1 MDVKGKGGK
10 GVPKKFDVMKH
21 DLVPRHE
28 VLPEGEMKKVL
39 ERYNIFP
46 EQLPKILQSD
56 PVCKAIAAKP
66 GQVVKIKRKS
76 PTAGE
81 AIAFRLVVEG

>member
-1 MDVKGKGGK
+1 
-10 GVPKKFDVMKH
+10 MKH
-21 DLVPRHE
+21 ELVPRHD
-28 VLPEGEMKKVL
+28 VLSESETKKVL

-46 EQLPKILQSD
+46 EQLPKIMQSD

-66 GQVVKIKRKS
+66 GQIVRIRRRS

-81 AIAFRLVVEG
+81 AVAFRLVVEG

>member
-1 MDVKGKGGK
+1 M
-10 GVPKKFDVMKH
+10 PKKFDVMKH
-21 DLVPRHE
+21 ELVPRHD
-28 VLPEGEMKKVL
+28 VLSESETKKVL

-46 EQLPKILQSD
+46 EQLPKIMQSD

-66 GQVVKIKRKS
+66 GQIVRIKRKS

-81 AIAFRLVVEG
+81 AVAFRLVVEG